1 MYHGERKA
9 FWLLWVLFYIHRLQ
23 TLMPHL
29 ASKVHFRLISWFKK
43 RHQTETWAEA
53 VGSWQP
59 LIKVHGSYTV
69 FQRPCLIANEAEKKY
84 SSGTPW
90 TGWRWFKKKK
100 KTLDTH
106 LQCSSLLRVREMIDK
121 LNSLLSGG
129 ESEMSKWDLTTSSSF
144 VISDSKL

>member
-1 MYHGERKA
+1 MYPGERKA

-43 RHQTETWAEA
+43 RHQTETWAET

-59 LIKVHGSYTV
+59 FIKVLGSYTV

-100 KTLDTH
+100 NFGH
-106 LQCSSLLRVREMIDK
+106 ASSVLFFAQSTRDDN

-129 ESEMSKWDLTTSSSF
+129 ESEMSKWDLTISSSF